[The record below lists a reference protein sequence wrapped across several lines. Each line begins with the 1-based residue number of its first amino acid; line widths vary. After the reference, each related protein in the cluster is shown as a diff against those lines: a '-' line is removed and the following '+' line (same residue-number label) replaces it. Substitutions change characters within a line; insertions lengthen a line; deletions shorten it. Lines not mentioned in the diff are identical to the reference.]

1 MLGFRDWRCVVD
13 PIGIIAL
20 FVAVWALRL
29 NKKALDLNTRVNWH
43 LMKKNDHDYSGD
55 EEYPRIS

>member
-1 MLGFRDWRCVVD
+1 MDW
-13 PIGIIAL
+13 IGLIAL
-20 FVAVWALRL
+20 FVAAWSIWQ